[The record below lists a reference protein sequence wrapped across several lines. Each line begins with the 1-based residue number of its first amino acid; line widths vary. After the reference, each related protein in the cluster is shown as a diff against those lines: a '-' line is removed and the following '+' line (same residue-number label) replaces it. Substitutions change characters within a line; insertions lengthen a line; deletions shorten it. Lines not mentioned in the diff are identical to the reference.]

1 MDPDA
6 VKYPDLL
13 FISERVVC
21 VICVVDSCTFGQN
34 EFLCLRRKG

>member
-1 MDPDA
+1 M
-6 VKYPDLL
+6 KYPDLL

-34 EFLCLRRKG
+34 EFLCLRDMTLTAIR